1 MCSLSIINTHESSI
15 LEKYFS
21 KLSVISNAYI
31 YRLYFVFL
39 LAFCLQHEPKL
50 DEKKDLER
58 ERKEG
63 LIEHAQ
69 GHIRQRQKIRLNTP
83 VIIVVLVHATWL
95 LSSLRVA
102 SYASR
107 AETSHAHENLPLY
120 ILPLRGNFSREEKK
134 LGRNLRDTEKKETAW
149 KKEERFSSGDK
160 GDERAF
166 PLLGICEWVKLAVSL
181 EREIGLIASRPS
193 TFPSFFAPCT
203 YARFEPSVPE
213 IAMGIDPS
221 FDRRRVYNLR
231 GHWQMRALTQRGF
244 DSMD

>member
-1 MCSLSIINTHESSI
+1 MILVLFVFPPLFCIGERTRMCSLSIINTYESSI

-31 YRLYFVFL
+31 SFIFRLS
-39 LAFCLQHEPKL
+39 ALQHEPKL

-134 LGRNLRDTEKKETAW
+134 LGRNLRDTEKKETAR
-149 KKEERFSSGDK
+149 KKEEERFSSGDK

-203 YARFEPSVPE
+203 YASLV
-213 IAMGIDPS
+213 S
-221 FDRRRVYNLR
+221 S
-231 GHWQMRALTQRGF
+231 RAFQR
-244 DSMD
+244 

>member
-1 MCSLSIINTHESSI
+1 M
-15 LEKYFS
+15 
-21 KLSVISNAYI
+21 LSVCSTNRNSTKKKISS
-31 YRLYFVFL
+31 
-39 LAFCLQHEPKL
+39 EK
-50 DEKKDLER
+50 EKKAWSNT
-58 ERKEG
+58 RKDTFDKG
-63 LIEHAQ
+63 
-69 GHIRQRQKIRLNTP
+69 RIRLNTP

-149 KKEERFSSGDK
+149 KKEEERFSSGDK

-203 YARFEPSVPE
+203 YASLV
-213 IAMGIDPS
+213 S
-221 FDRRRVYNLR
+221 S
-231 GHWQMRALTQRGF
+231 RAFQR
-244 DSMD
+244 

>member
-1 MCSLSIINTHESSI
+1 MCSLSIINTYESSI
-15 LEKYFS
+15 VEKYFS

-31 YRLYFVFL
+31 SFIFRLSACFL
-39 LAFCLQHEPKL
+39 FAARTDLTKKKISSEK
-50 DEKKDLER
+50 EKKTWSKR
-58 ERKEG
+58 G
-63 LIEHAQ
+63 IEHAQ

-149 KKEERFSSGDK
+149 KKEEERFSSGDK

-203 YARFEPSVPE
+203 YASLV
-213 IAMGIDPS
+213 S
-221 FDRRRVYNLR
+221 S
-231 GHWQMRALTQRGF
+231 RAFQR
-244 DSMD
+244 